1 MELLIIIIILALI
14 FDYING
20 FHDAANSIATVV
32 STKVLSPFQAVMWAA
47 FFNAIVLFLCQH
59 KLFGFE
65 FKVADAVAKIVK
77 TEAIDL
83 YVILAGIIAAIIWN
97 LLTWWL
103 GIPSSSSHTLMG
115 GFAGAAIAKA
125 GFGVL
130 ADVSKIY
137 QTLAFI
143 FLAPMIGM
151 LLAYF
156 ITILILHLC
165 KRTNPSKADSWFKK
179 LQLVSSAAFSLGHGS
194 NDAQKVM
201 GIIAAAI
208 LVFNAQQKKLGHEN
222 HISTWN
228 DVQKFYKIDTAYYAL
243 NETKLMA
250 DTINGKAF
258 WIADAKMFEHKG
270 KAKSKH
276 DLAIKDFDLLKSI
289 NKNGKLCFGAPQ
301 ESFVKVE
308 TFKPKS
314 EIAQIPVWIQY
325 ACFLAI
331 GLGTLSGG
339 WKIIKTMGTKITK
352 VTPLEGVAAET
363 AGAITLY
370 ATQALGIPV
379 STTHTITGSIIGVGL
394 SKRLSA
400 SKMGCNF
407 KFTLGLD
414 FNYSN

>member
-1 MELLIIIIILALI
+1 MKKP
-14 FDYING
+14 INE
-20 FHDAANSIATVV
+20 IA
-32 STKVLSPFQAVMWAA
+32 
-47 FFNAIVLFLCQH
+47 
-59 KLFGFE
+59 KL
-65 FKVADAVAKIVK
+65 KR
-77 TEAIDL
+77 
-83 YVILAGIIAAIIWN
+83 LAGLI
-97 LLTWWL
+97 TE
-103 GIPSSSSHTLMG
+103 SEYQEE
-115 GFAGAAIAKA
+115 IAKVEEA
-125 GFGVL
+125 KTP
-130 ADVSKIY
+130 VSKDKKIQVIKEWIWY
-137 QTLAFI
+137 TCDEGQI
-143 FLAPMIGM
+143 KDDINKYNKMVDM
-151 LLAYF
+151 YF
-156 ITILILHLC
+156 
-165 KRTNPSKADSWFKK
+165 ADKDDVTKEDFKK
-179 LQLVSSAAFSLGHGS
+179 IWAKVTEEYGVGDVGADWDAFP
-194 NDAQKVM
+194 
-201 GIIAAAI
+201 
-208 LVFNAQQKKLGHEN
+208 E
-222 HISTWN
+222 TWN
-228 DVQKFYKIDTAYYAL
+228 DVQKIYKIDTAYYAL

-379 STTHTITGSIIGVGL
+379 STTHTITGSIIGVGAT
-394 SKRLSA
+394 KRLSA
-400 SKMGCNF
+400 VRWGITRSLMFAWVVTIPVSAIIAGISYLII
-407 KFTLGLD
+407 TL
-414 FNYSN
+414 F